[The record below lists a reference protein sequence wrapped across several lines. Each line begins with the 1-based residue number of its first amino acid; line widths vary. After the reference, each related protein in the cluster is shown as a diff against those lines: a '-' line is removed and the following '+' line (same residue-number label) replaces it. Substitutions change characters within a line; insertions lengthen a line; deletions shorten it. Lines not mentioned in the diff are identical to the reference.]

1 MNIHKSQ
8 LFWCELQGYRVL
20 THPQLFHPQNS
31 APEIHFNF
39 KPLSFT
45 QFPISMTSSPW
56 LLALLLGTGLL
67 SKRLNFRR
75 QSSMSS
81 ALASWFIAS
90 FGGFQSLYRV
100 PPKSSTLIGFSII
113 NHPAIGVPPIL
124 GNPHLVI
131 SKLGWSN
138 DCFPSE
144 EQDFSWKMNVFFDG
158 S

>member
-1 MNIHKSQ
+1 MDITDMNMVVRSTPSH
-8 LFWCELQGYRVL
+8 
-20 THPQLFHPQNS
+20 HPFIDVFFH
-31 APEIHFNF
+31 E
-39 KPLSFT
+39 
-45 QFPISMTSSPW
+45 
-56 LLALLLGTGLL
+56 
-67 SKRLNFRR
+67 
-75 QSSMSS
+75 
-81 ALASWFIAS
+81 
-90 FGGFQSLYRV
+90 
-100 PPKSSTLIGFSII
+100 I